1 MKLAGAIPALALL
14 DENEYLEP
22 DWENPPPNTSDWMEC
37 VSDDLR
43 AIWHTFTPE
52 QRRVIYRNAEDCWSS
67 LNHERYLS
75 AGWPGS

>member
-1 MKLAGAIPALALL
+1 MI
-14 DENEYLEP
+14 DEDCLNP
-22 DWENPPPNTSDWMEC
+22 DWNDEDGNGNDWMEC

-52 QRRVIYRNAEDCWSS
+52 QRRVIYENARSCWSS

-75 AGWPGS
+75 AGWPGR